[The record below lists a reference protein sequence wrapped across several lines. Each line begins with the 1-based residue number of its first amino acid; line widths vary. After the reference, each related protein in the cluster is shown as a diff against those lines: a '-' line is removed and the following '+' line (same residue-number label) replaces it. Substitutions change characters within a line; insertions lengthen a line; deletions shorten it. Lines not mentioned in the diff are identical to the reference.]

1 MNEDLA
7 VDIEKKL
14 IVEISLFH
22 YGHDLF
28 CSGVSK
34 FSWSIDNYEKDQDV

>member
-22 YGHDLF
+22 YGDLF